1 MANVILYSQ
10 LGYRPLMWRIVS
22 CYVLARWIEEH
33 GYTCQVIEFTHL
45 FSPQELIDTTK
56 MFIDKDTIMIG
67 ASSTMWST
75 WSGELMMNIHARS
88 VPENIHSALTELK
101 SQFPKIQTVLGGH
114 RLHDLLQGLDIFDHI
129 SESTYGEDWLLKF
142 LDELTN
148 KSMVTQLQLKKF
160 DISSH
165 RFVYKKHDCI
175 LPGETLPLEWGRGCI
190 FKCPFCRNPNLGKR
204 GGTDEKNIE
213 LMVDEFTEMY
223 ETFGTTSYYFIDE
236 TFNSDVKRI
245 ENLANVYY
253 KLPFKLEFLA
263 YNRADLVDAHP
274 HTQDILHECGQRG
287 TLFGIETFHPE
298 AAKLVLK
305 PWSAK
310 RGKDFLLHIQD
321 KWPNTHIDASLIAG
335 IPGVSRE
342 HHFETADW
350 FLKSKISTYQFKPLI
365 MIDDRV
371 SKTYTQSTWEV
382 DSKDL
387 EITWPDENEMFNWRW
402 GDSTYMDAYKL
413 AVELNQYINYRDRFF
428 MWALGAL
435 TCTGVTLKDVA
446 NKPKAEILSLT
457 GDLYDQ
463 EIKLF
468 SLYKEQ
474 LKGLQGR

>member
-56 MFIDKDTIMIG
+56 MFIDKDTLMIG

-75 WSGELMMNIHARS
+75 WSGDLMMNVHARS

-114 RLHDLLQGLDIFDHI
+114 RLHDLLQGLEVFDHI

-148 KSMVTQLQLKKF
+148 KSMVTQLQRKKF

-175 LPGETLPLEWGRGCI
+175 LPGETL
-190 FKCPFCRNPNLGKR
+190 
-204 GGTDEKNIE
+204 
-213 LMVDEFTEMY
+213 
-223 ETFGTTSYYFIDE
+223 GTTSYYFIDE

-245 ENLANVYY
+245 ENLANVYH

-402 GDSTYMDAYKL
+402 GNSTYMDAYKL

-435 TCTGVTLKDVA
+435 TSTGVTLRDVA

-457 GDLYDQ
+457 GNLYDQ
-463 EIKLF
+463 EIRLF